1 MKTLYVSDLDGTL
14 LTSQSKLSEYS
25 LGIINRLIGAGMA
38 FSYATARSL
47 VSASVVTKRLR
58 TPIPVI
64 IYNGAFIV
72 DAQTGE
78 RLDSASFS
86 KRDICD
92 VAEWL
97 TEQKIHPLVYS
108 FVNGVERVSW
118 LKGSEN
124 NGMLHYLHSRKGDP
138 RLRSV
143 NTFHDLYAGDVFY
156 FTCIGEQKPMSKIH
170 QWFSQ
175 DSRYQCIFQQE
186 LYREEYWCEVMPSQ
200 ATKANAIVRLKELM
214 GFDRIV
220 SFGDRVNDLS
230 MFLISNE
237 AYAVENAVDELKEQA
252 TGIIKSNDEDG
263 VAQWLEQHLQSDD

>member
-14 LTSQSKLSEYS
+14 LNSQSKLSEYS
-25 LGIINRLIGAGMA
+25 MRTINQLIESGMS

-47 VSASVVTKRLR
+47 VSASIVAKDLR
-58 TPIPVI
+58 TSIPVI

-78 RLDSASFS
+78 RLDSASF
-86 KRDICD
+86 KERDIDD

-97 TEQKIHPLVYS
+97 TERKIYPLVYA
-108 FVNGVERVSW
+108 FVDGVEQVSW

-124 NGMLHYLHSRKGDP
+124 DGMLHYLHSRKGDP

-143 NTFHDLYAGDVFY
+143 TRLHDLYAGDVFY
-156 FTCIGEQKPMSKIH
+156 FTCIGDPKPLSEIH

-186 LYREEYWCEVMPSQ
+186 LYREEYWCEMMPAQ
-200 ATKANAIVRLKELM
+200 ATKANAIVRMKELM

-220 SFGDRVNDLS
+220 SFGDGVNDLS
-230 MFLISNE
+230 LFSISNK

-263 VAQWLEQHLQSDD
+263 VARWLERHFHSDD

>member
-14 LTSQSKLSEYS
+14 LNSQSKLSEYS
-25 LGIINRLIGAGMA
+25 MSTINQLIESGMS

-78 RLDSASFS
+78 RLDSASFNE
-86 KRDICD
+86 RDIRN

-97 TEQKIHPLVYS
+97 TERSLYPLVYS
-108 FVNGVERVSW
+108 FVNEVERVSW
-118 LKGSEN
+118 LKGYEN
-124 NGMLHYLHSRKGDP
+124 DGMLHYLHSRRGDP

-143 NTFHDLYAGDVFY
+143 DTISDLYAGDVFY

-170 QWFSQ
+170 QWFDQ

-200 ATKANAIVRLKELM
+200 ATKANAIVRLRELM

-230 MFLISNE
+230 MFSISNE
-237 AYAVENAVDELKEQA
+237 SYAVENAVDELKEQA
-252 TGIIKSNDEDG
+252 TGIIESNDEDG
-263 VAQWLEQHLQSDD
+263 VARWLELHFHSDE